1 MEIKMKKIMILF
13 TVLAMFFIVS
23 CDNGSDSKDTADT
36 GDTSSE
42 TGDTSGDTGEQPSD
56 TGDTGNADTGEQP
69 ADTGDADPADTGDTG
84 NADTGDSGD
93 SGDSDTGDTSAETWE
108 SKYKK
113 ADEHAENVSEDIVNA
128 SNGLGMKIFKVLAS
142 EASGKNLM
150 ISPLSISI
158 AMSMVT
164 NGASGENVTEMKE
177 VLGFG
182 KMEFSEIN
190 SQFAHLVQSLV
201 EADKDLALEI
211 ANSVWMDDEFAPDVK
226 QDFID
231 VLKEFYDAAFFTEDF
246 QDESTA
252 GKINSWVSEKTHG
265 KIDKIVEKIG
275 PTAVMYLI
283 NALYFKAAW
292 TTSFDKNSTY
302 EGGFTLSDGTESK
315 ANYMGFAYDQEEPE
329 FYSYSSEWGD
339 ENGYSVVR
347 IPYGRDVFAF
357 YGIVPNHDNKTNI
370 DKFIAK
376 IAENGIDSYFANLVK
391 CKFPVKLPKFK
402 FAYEKSLVDVFKGLG
417 MEKAFVEG
425 AFMNIAGEPHAP
437 FISDIYH
444 KTFIEVNEE
453 GTEAAAVT
461 SVEVG
466 DNAMPSGFYA
476 TRPFVFVI
484 RDDRTGSV
492 LFIGKVENPSA
503 E

>member
-1 MEIKMKKIMILF
+1 MKKILVIF
-13 TVLAMFFIVS
+13 AIFAMFLLVS
-23 CDNGSDSKDTADT
+23 CDDSSDSKETVDT

-42 TGDTSGDTGEQPSD
+42 TGDTGADTGEQPSD
-56 TGDTGNADTGEQP
+56 TGDTAADSGDTGNADTG
-69 ADTGDADPADTGDTG
+69 DSG

-93 SGDSDTGDTSAETWE
+93 SGDSDTGDTGNGTWE
-108 SKYKK
+108 AKYKK
-113 ADEHAENVSEDIVNA
+113 ADESAEKVSKDVVKAN
-128 SNGLGMKIFKVLAS
+128 NDLGMKIFSRLAAG
-142 EASGKNLM
+142 EAGKNMM

-158 AMSMVT
+158 AMAMVT
-164 NGASGENVTEMKE
+164 NGASDDNIAEMKK

-182 KMEFSEIN
+182 EMEFSEIN
-190 SQFAHLVQSLV
+190 SQFAQLIQSLV
-201 EADKDLALEI
+201 EADKDLVLEI

-226 QDFID
+226 DDFVK
-231 VLKEFYDAAFFTEDF
+231 VLKDFYDAAFFTEDF
-246 QDESTA
+246 QDETTA
-252 GKINSWVSEKTHG
+252 GKINSWVSEKTHE
-265 KIDKIVEKIG
+265 KIDKIIEKIG
-275 PTAVMYLI
+275 PQAVMYLI

-302 EGGFTLSDGTESK
+302 EGAFMLSDGTEGK
-315 ANYMGFAYDQEEPE
+315 ADYMGFAYDQEEPE
-329 FYSYSSEWGD
+329 FESYSSDWSD

-357 YGIVPNHDNKTNI
+357 YGIVPGYGNKTNI
-370 DKFIAK
+370 DDFIAK
-376 IAENGIDSYFANLVK
+376 VAEKGLDSYISQLEK
-391 CKFPVKLPKFK
+391 RTFPVQLPKYK
-402 FAYEKSLVDVFKGLG
+402 FAYEKSLVDVFKSLG

-466 DNAMPSGFYA
+466 DNAMPAGFYA

-492 LFIGKVENPSA
+492 LFVGKVENPKA